1 MPQDERQSKTADG
14 ARKMESKDGEEV
26 NPNSAVVLDGQRMG
40 ESVKGTLSI
49 HGREIA
55 TPSFVLE
62 IASLEDFETMIRNCH
77 LLKEPHIVAV
87 GAYHWVQLT
96 QSIPTIVDDELSTK
110 SRNLASMNH
119 IVTYEA
125 PELYRYL
132 MPRKLLTHALRGDS
146 NKAKKFWKLAM
157 VDDSKEEALAL
168 LPAFEG
174 EFVRNQW
181 DLLRWQHYSYM
192 ERLEAKSLE
201 DVKVKPER
209 PEDSPDPESA
219 WSSVSESYIDHMT
232 KGLLECQGMNTSS
245 SFVPGIRTLKAGS
258 EKYVRNQVKKSN
270 RASAFIWR
278 NVLDGPAFPGGRPW
292 FHLSL
297 DSSIFTKNGDVDTGP
312 DDVLTILD
320 ASLDP
325 SAHCG
330 ICVTMTGWQKAW
342 QVGKPRNRLET
353 FFTELSDVAFTRRMP
368 TYGARSKW
376 IGLDLVDRGLT
387 FAGTLLNG
395 NEMISRSSGWIDSS
409 TEKAFGKV
417 PIYSYCEEA
426 TLSQLFETNSEW
438 GKFQKPIELHS
449 FDGIES
455 KCDPALQYDAVR
467 FRREFAKPRRIAT
480 HTQEVREIRE
490 ALDNGVFRPGREY
503 LKKSSL
509 WNGVPQ

>member
-1 MPQDERQSKTADG
+1 
-14 ARKMESKDGEEV
+14 MESKDGEEV
-26 NPNSAVVLDGQRMG
+26 NPNSAVALDGQRMG
-40 ESVKGTLSI
+40 ESVKGTLRI
-49 HGREIA
+49 HGKEIA

-62 IASLEDFETMIRNCH
+62 IANIEDFETMIRNCH

-87 GAYHWVQLT
+87 GAYRWVQLT
-96 QSIPTIVDDELSTK
+96 QSIPTVVDDELSTK
-110 SRNLASMNH
+110 SRNMVSLNH

-132 MPRKLLTHALRGDS
+132 MPRKLLTHALRGDG
-146 NKAKKFWKLAM
+146 NKKKKFWKLAL

-168 LPAFEG
+168 LPAFER

-181 DLLRWQHYSYM
+181 DLLRWQHYSDM

-219 WSSVSESYIDHMT
+219 WSNVSESYIEHVT

-245 SFVPGIRTLKAGS
+245 SFVPGMRTLKAGS
-258 EKYVRNQVKKSN
+258 EKYVQNQVKKSN

-278 NVLDGPAFPGGRPW
+278 NVLDGPAFPNGRPW

-297 DSSIFTKNGDVDTGP
+297 DSSVFTKNGDVSTGP
-312 DDVLTILD
+312 DDVLSILD

-342 QVGKPRNRLET
+342 QEGKPRNRLES
-353 FFTELSDVAFTRRMP
+353 FFTELSDVAFTRRVP
-368 TYGARSKW
+368 TYAARSKW
-376 IGLDLVDRGLT
+376 VGLDLMDKGLT

-395 NEMISRSSGWIDSS
+395 NELISRSSGGIDANSPN
-409 TEKAFGKV
+409 AFGTV
-417 PIYSYCEEA
+417 PIYGHCVEA
-426 TLSQLFETNSEW
+426 DVQSLFEENSVW
-438 GKFQKPIELHS
+438 GKLQNPIELHR
-449 FDGIES
+449 FDSIES
-455 KCDPALQYDAVR
+455 KCDPALQYDAER
-467 FRREFAKPRRIAT
+467 FRKEFAKPRRIAT
-480 HTQEVREIRE
+480 HTQEAREIRE
-490 ALDNGVFRPGREY
+490 ALNRGVFKPGREY
-503 LKKSSL
+503 IKKSSL
-509 WNGVPQ
+509 WSGVPQ